1 MDTMAAIKQ
10 TFFQE
15 CEEQLAELE
24 TGLLAIDGGDHDP
37 ETVNAVFR
45 AVHSVKGGAGA
56 FKLNDLVI
64 ENRVVIPVVTRPN
77 VAAVGAGL
85 QVELSGFDSYI
96 WDLANWYRDT

>member
-1 MDTMAAIKQ
+1 MDPMAAIKQ

-24 TGLLAIDGGDHDP
+24 TGLLAMESGDHDS

-56 FKLNDLVI
+56 FSLEDLGAICTCV
-64 ENRVVIPVVTRPN
+64 RDRARPCPRRP
-77 VAAVGAGL
+77 A
-85 QVELSGFDSYI
+85 
-96 WDLANWYRDT
+96 